1 LSLLSAQGTWVRLPA
16 RPADG
21 ACPIA
26 AAAGH
31 RQEAARILRDE
42 VFSRSDDGNP
52 PLELSE
58 RTEQI
63 LASRD
68 SLPPMKSG
76 PELAF
81 SLR

>member
-1 LSLLSAQGTWVRLPA
+1 VCNR
-16 RPADG
+16 
-21 ACPIA
+21 
-26 AAAGH
+26 
-31 RQEAARILRDE
+31 
-42 VFSRSDDGNP
+42 FDDGNP
-52 PLELSE
+52 PELSE

-68 SLPPMKSG
+68 SLPPKKSG